1 MKIAIVHDWL
11 TGMRGGEK
19 CLEVFCE
26 LFPQADIFTLL
37 YKKNSV
43 SPVISRLP
51 VKTSFIQHLPFSLK
65 LYRNYLPFFPAAIES
80 FNFKGYDFILSSS
93 HCVAK
98 GAKKQDGAFH
108 LCYCY
113 TPMRYAWSFYNDYF
127 GNYSFLK
134 KLIVKKTINNLKK
147 WDLETLDRVNEFVAI
162 SNTIQ
167 KRIKDIYRRESSV
180 IYPPVDIDR
189 FFVDK
194 SVKREGFY
202 LCVSALVPYKRIDV
216 IIEAF
221 NKMPGEK
228 IVIVGDG
235 NSAKELKNKKI
246 SNNIKLL
253 GWVSDEE
260 LLALY
265 QKAKGFVYM
274 AEEDFGISPIE
285 AQAAGL
291 PVIAYAKG
299 GVTETVVPINV
310 KQNNTEPT
318 GVFFNEQKAE
328 LLIEAIHEFKSKEK
342 EFSPEKIRE
351 NALKFSRQV
360 FKNNIKKLI
369 TDRLGN
375 IA

>member
-1 MKIAIVHDWL
+1 MKVAIVHDWL

-19 CLEVFCE
+19 CLEIFCE

-37 YKKNSV
+37 YNKNSV
-43 SPVISRLP
+43 SPVINRLP
-51 VKTSFIQHLPFSLK
+51 VKTSFIQRLPFSLK
-65 LYRNYLPFFPAAIES
+65 LYRNYLPFFPTAIES

-98 GAKKQDGAFH
+98 GAKKPDKAFH

-113 TPMRYAWSFYNDYF
+113 TPMRYAWSFYEDYF

-134 KLIVKKTINNLKK
+134 KIIVKNTIKNLKK
-147 WDLETLDRVNEFVAI
+147 WDLATLGRVDEFVAI

-167 KRIKDIYRRESSV
+167 KRIKDIYSRESSV
-180 IYPPVDIDR
+180 IYPPVDVDR
-189 FFVDK
+189 FFFDE
-194 SVKREGFY
+194 SVKREDFY

-221 NKMPGEK
+221 NKMPDEK

-235 NSAKELKNKKI
+235 NSSRELKNKKI
-246 SNNIKLL
+246 SNNIKFL
-253 GWVSDEE
+253 GWVSNEE

-265 QKAKGFVYM
+265 QKAKGFVYV

-299 GVTETVVPINV
+299 GVTETVVPINLR
-310 KQNNTEPT
+310 QNNTEPT
-318 GVFFNEQKAE
+318 GIFLTNKKQNVLLGRYRNSKQK
-328 LLIEAIHEFKSKEK
+328 KKNSPWKKYEK
-342 EFSPEKIRE
+342 MR
-351 NALKFSRQV
+351 
-360 FKNNIKKLI
+360 
-369 TDRLGN
+369 
-375 IA
+375 